1 MTEIQGDWLVTDQ
14 EDVIWA
20 MRWHKM
26 RVFATEIDWEEWYE
40 EWASIPETVASY
52 APAQVRQALKPV
64 AGQAYFYV
72 VGDNPYE
79 PSYILERRVL
89 PDEAAELR
97 VAVNALTIGL
107 TCGELRRLY
116 EWAGGER

>member
-1 MTEIQGDWLVTDQ
+1 MTEIQGDNLVFEPPIMFGWGFVSFLT
-14 EDVIWA
+14 
-20 MRWHKM
+20 R
-26 RVFATEIDWEEWYE
+26 
-40 EWASIPETVASY
+40 S
-52 APAQVRQALKPV
+52 QVREALKPV
-64 AGQAYFYV
+64 EGQAYFYV

-107 TCGELRRLY
+107 TCGELRELY
-116 EWAGGER
+116 EWSWEE